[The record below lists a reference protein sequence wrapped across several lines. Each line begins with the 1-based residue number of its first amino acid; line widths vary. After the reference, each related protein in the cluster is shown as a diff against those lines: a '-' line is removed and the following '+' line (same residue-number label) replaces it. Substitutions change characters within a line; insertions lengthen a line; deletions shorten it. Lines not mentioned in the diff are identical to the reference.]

1 MDEKFEFSTA
11 ERAETLELYSRLKEK
26 VGDTLP
32 ADDEQRLRRHIGQLM
47 EEKQIVRDAFGL
59 NPVLTELQTA
69 CILVDET
76 GLKRDAVVAILL
88 RYSVESGLL
97 TVDDVERDYGQ
108 SVARILHGLRRIKE
122 LYQKN
127 PVVES
132 ENFRNLLLSF
142 AEDMRVILIMI
153 ADRVNLMRQIRDTK
167 QLDAQRKV
175 SEEAAYLYAPLAHK
189 LGLYKLKSELEDL
202 SLKYLEHDAYY
213 HIKDKL
219 SATKKSRDA
228 YIEQF
233 IKPVSERLS
242 EAGLHFHIKG
252 RTKSIHSIW
261 QKMKKQH
268 CQFEGVYD
276 LFAIRI
282 IIEVDGEELEP
293 RELHRIEAMQCW
305 QAFALITSMY
315 QPNPKRLRDWLSVPK
330 SNGYESLHITVLG
343 PDNKWVEVQIR
354 TARMDE
360 IAERGVAAHWRYK
373 GVKSES
379 GLDEWLTNIRS
390 MLETSDG
397 LDAMDQFKMDLY
409 EDEVFVFTPKGDLFK
424 FPKGATVL
432 DFAYHIHSKIGNA
445 CVGARINN
453 KVVTIRQQLQ
463 SGDQVEIM
471 TSSSQRPRQ
480 EWMNIVKT
488 SRAKSKIRLALK
500 ETQVKEGLFAKEM
513 LERKFKNKKLE
524 LEESI
529 MQHLI
534 KKMGFKEVS
543 DFYRQIASGEL
554 DVNIVIE
561 RYVELQQGDGP
572 GTGNNQAESAA
583 NFVLDET
590 RLQRDH
596 IQEDVLVIDRNL
608 KGLDYQ
614 LARCCQPIYGDKVFG
629 FVTVSGGIKIHRED
643 CPNAPELKKRFGYR
657 IVKAKWSGKGSSQY
671 EITLRVIGN
680 DDIGIVNNL
689 TSIISHEE
697 KLVLRSINIDS
708 HDGLFSGNLTIM
720 LNDTNRLELL
730 IKKLRTVK
738 GVKNVERL

>member
-1 MDEKFEFSTA
+1 
-11 ERAETLELYSRLKEK
+11 
-26 VGDTLP
+26 
-32 ADDEQRLRRHIGQLM
+32 
-47 EEKQIVRDAFGL
+47 
-59 NPVLTELQTA
+59 
-69 CILVDET
+69 
-76 GLKRDAVVAILL
+76 
-88 RYSVESGLL
+88 
-97 TVDDVERDYGQ
+97 
-108 SVARILHGLRRIKE
+108 
-122 LYQKN
+122 
-127 PVVES
+127 
-132 ENFRNLLLSF
+132 
-142 AEDMRVILIMI
+142 
-153 ADRVNLMRQIRDTK
+153 
-167 QLDAQRKV
+167 
-175 SEEAAYLYAPLAHK
+175 
-189 LGLYKLKSELEDL
+189 
-202 SLKYLEHDAYY
+202 
-213 HIKDKL
+213 
-219 SATKKSRDA
+219 
-228 YIEQF
+228 
-233 IKPVSERLS
+233 
-242 EAGLHFHIKG
+242 
-252 RTKSIHSIW
+252 
-261 QKMKKQH
+261 
-268 CQFEGVYD
+268 
-276 LFAIRI
+276 
-282 IIEVDGEELEP
+282 
-293 RELHRIEAMQCW
+293 
-305 QAFALITSMY
+305 
-315 QPNPKRLRDWLSVPK
+315 
-330 SNGYESLHITVLG
+330 
-343 PDNKWVEVQIR
+343 
-354 TARMDE
+354 MDE

-432 DFAYHIHSKIGNA
+432 DFAYHIHSKIGNS

-471 TSSSQRPRQ
+471 TSSSQKPRQ
-480 EWMNIVKT
+480 EWMTIVKT

-524 LEESI
+524 LDEST

-554 DVNIVIE
+554 DVNTVID
-561 RYVELQQGDGP
+561 RYIEIQQGDGP
-572 GTGNNQAESAA
+572 VTGNNLAESAA
-583 NFVLDET
+583 NFVLDES
-590 RLQRDH
+590 RLPKEHVD
-596 IQEDVLVIDRNL
+596 EDVLVIDRNL
-608 KGLDYQ
+608 KGVDYQ

-689 TSIISHEE
+689 TSIISREE

-720 LNDTNRLELL
+720 LDDTNRMESL

-738 GVKNVERL
+738 GVKQVERL